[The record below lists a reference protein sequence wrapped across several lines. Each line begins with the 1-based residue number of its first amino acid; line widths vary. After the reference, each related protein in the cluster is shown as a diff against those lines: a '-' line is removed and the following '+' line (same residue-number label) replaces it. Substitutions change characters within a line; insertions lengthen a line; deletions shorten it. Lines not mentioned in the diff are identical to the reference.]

1 MSDTDLRTQWRQL
14 SPERQRALLASRR
27 ERQAAAAIE
36 ALEVGSAA
44 STRGPLTPS
53 QARMYFLQSLA
64 PESAIYH
71 MSALVRVRG
80 DLDLGRLIAVLPAV
94 AARQGALRTR
104 IVEQDGVLHQEMLTV
119 IEPDVVTHR
128 IVASAEGDDP
138 DWSKML
144 QRRST
149 ESFVLDRAPLWRVTI
164 GIRSPGDVEIL
175 LTMHHIITDDWS
187 MRVLFEE
194 WVAAYTGIA
203 GSAAPVPYL
212 AWATQQQDATGSVRA
227 AAKREYWQRLLG
239 AGSPALDLATDAP
252 RPPVQ
257 RGHGAVWS
265 AELDADAVAGLRRLA
280 ASRKATLFTVLLAAW
295 SALLSRQ
302 GTEQRIVVGVPIARR
317 ERAEHER
324 VIGLFVDTL
333 PVAVDVEQDIELGA
347 LVDQTRDS
355 FHGAVDNVLSLEE
368 IILAV
373 QPSRTRERAP
383 VFQTML
389 TLHDVPPSSLGV
401 PGLTLSPSSE
411 DLPHDTSMYDISLDV
426 APTLDGLELVVEY
439 DTDLFSADHVAR
451 IGEQLRLVLRQ
462 FAENP
467 ATSVGRLDL
476 GLGAPP
482 VQAPLHDGTTS
493 IPDAVLRWAK
503 DRPDATA
510 LVCGGDRMNYADLDR
525 AVTALAHRLR
535 RDGVDTGDVVAVLVD
550 RSVDVIISMLGVMR
564 AGAVYLPLDSAAPA
578 ERRRTI
584 IADSEAVHALADTEE
599 RMRELR
605 DALPAAASVLPVRSD
620 HPPQESTESL
630 PALGANAAAY
640 LIYTSGST
648 GMPKGVLVPHRG
660 LVSLS
665 AWYVDYYDTAHNDR
679 HLTTASHAFDASFG
693 DYGRALLCG
702 GALVIATRE
711 ECVDPAAL
719 HRLIE
724 RERITC
730 METVPVIM
738 RELARWL
745 RADGGDLHSLKT
757 LIVGSDA
764 WYAREI
770 TEYRRLLRLGV
781 PIVAAYGVTEA
792 TVDSTYYDGGDAPL
806 HPDQTVP
813 IGHRVG
819 NSKVVVLDEAF
830 RPVPEGVVG
839 ELAIGGNGLAFGYW
853 RRPRATA
860 ERFLPDPFAVGER
873 LYATGDLARLVN
885 GEIEFLGRR
894 DRQLKI
900 RGFRIEPDEV
910 ELVLH
915 GHPEIVD
922 AAVVVREAGSEA
934 AYLAAYIVLVQRDD
948 DQTPRSIL
956 SHLRERLPA
965 YMVPTTLTVLEAL
978 PKTTSNKID
987 RGALPAPAESDTA
1000 RRLEEYGDA
1009 DWSAEEQCIRK
1020 FWQDVLDAPVPHPEA
1035 NLFDLGAH
1043 SLLIPRV
1050 LHRIA
1055 QEFGTRLPLALVFE
1069 HPTVRA
1075 MAMRLAVVAASGDQA
1090 EEAPSAAPI
1099 LGDLAS
1105 IDAPVAVAAVR
1116 SGTSRVLVTGG
1127 TGYLGAH
1134 LVASLVARTDAE
1146 IVCLVRAD
1154 DDEGAHRRLAA
1165 AMMASALPDPG
1176 PRVTAIAGDVSRPGL
1191 GLSANDEAALMDGTD
1206 AIVHAAAWVNLIF
1219 PYGALRGVNV
1229 LGTQEM
1235 VRLAAAHGAR
1245 LHYVST
1251 AGVADVERLGL
1262 VESRNGY
1269 LQSKWLAEQLVF
1281 RAWEQGVAGAVHRPD
1296 FLSGAVRSARCNRSD
1311 LVWAIVDAGI
1321 EAGVALDLSIPLPM
1335 VPVDVVADRII
1346 DQVAGGS
1353 TGGLFDYSHPDPI
1366 DVGSLFSLVS
1376 EHGYPLRTV
1385 APEEWLSRVEHVVA
1399 EGRAAAV
1406 LPHIPFLADMISPE
1420 AGAEASDPSASSALP
1435 SHRVPQDGYAAL
1447 GVECPPINAALLSRY
1462 LDDLTATGFL
1472 PAPPH
1477 GRRTA

>member
-27 ERQAAAAIE
+27 ERQAAAAAVE
-36 ALEVGSAA
+36 AAEVGPEASA
-44 STRGPLTPS
+44 RGPLTPS
-53 QARMYFLQSLA
+53 QARMHFLQSLA

-80 DLDLGRLIAVLPAV
+80 DLDLDRLIAALPAV

-104 IVEQDGVLHQEMLTV
+104 IVEHDGVLHQEMLPV

-128 IVASAEGDDP
+128 IVASAQGVDP
-138 DWSKML
+138 DWSKLL

-149 ESFVLDRAPLWRVTI
+149 QPFVLDRAPLWRVTI

-187 MRVLFEE
+187 MRVLFED

-203 GSAAPVPYL
+203 ASAAPVPYL
-212 AWATQQQDATGSVRA
+212 AWATQQQDETGSARA
-227 AAKREYWQRLLG
+227 ASKREYWQRLLG

-257 RGHGAVWS
+257 RGHGALWR

-347 LVDQTRDS
+347 LVDQARDS

-373 QPSRTRERAP
+373 QPPRTRERAP

-411 DLPHDTSMYDISLDV
+411 ELPHDTSMYDISLDV

-476 GLGAPP
+476 GVGAPP

-493 IPDAVLRWAK
+493 IPDAVLRWAE

-510 LVCGGDRMNYADLDR
+510 LVCGGDRMTYADLDR
-525 AVTALAHRLR
+525 AVTALARRLR
-535 RDGVDTGDVVAVLVD
+535 RDGVESGDVVAVLVD
-550 RSVDVIISMLGVMR
+550 RSVDVIVAMLGVMR
-564 AGAVYLPLDSAAPA
+564 AGAVYLPLDPAAPA

-584 IADSEAVHALADTEE
+584 LADSAALRALADTEE
-599 RMRELR
+599 RMQELR
-605 DALPAAASVLPVRSD
+605 DALPAAAAVLPIRAD
-620 HPPQESTESL
+620 HPTQESAVSL
-630 PALGANAAAY
+630 PSLGADAAAY

-648 GMPKGVLVPHRG
+648 GTPKGVLVPHRG

-665 AWYVDYYDTAHNDR
+665 SWYVDYYDTAHNDR
-679 HLTTASHAFDASFG
+679 HLTTANHAFDASFG

-730 METVPVIM
+730 METVPAIM

-745 RADGGDLHSLKT
+745 RADGGDLHGLET

-770 TEYRRLLRLGV
+770 TEYRRLLRPGV

-819 NSKVVVLDEAF
+819 NSTVVVLDETF

-860 ERFLPDPFAVGER
+860 ERFLPNPFAAGER
-873 LYATGDLARLVN
+873 LYATGDLARLVD

-915 GHPEIVD
+915 GHADIVD
-922 AAVVVREAGSEA
+922 AAVVVREAGSET
-934 AYLAAYIVLVQRDD
+934 AYLAAYVVLAGQDD
-948 DQTPRSIL
+948 RAPRSIL

-987 RGALPAPAESDTA
+987 RGALPAPAETDTA
-1000 RRLEEYGDA
+1000 RRLEDYGEA
-1009 DWSAEEQCIRK
+1009 VWSAEEQRIRE
-1020 FWQDVLDAPVPHPEA
+1020 FWQDVLDGPVPHPEA

-1075 MAMRLAVVAASGDQA
+1075 MAMRLAVAAPSDDQA

-1099 LGDLAS
+1099 LADLAS
-1105 IDAPVAVAAVR
+1105 IDAPVPVAVR

-1134 LVASLVARTDAE
+1134 LVSSLVARTDSE

-1154 DDEGAHRRLAA
+1154 DDEGARRRLAA
-1165 AMMASALPDPG
+1165 AMTASALPDPG
-1176 PRVTAIAGDVSRPGL
+1176 PRVSAIAGDVSRPGL

-1219 PYGALRGVNV
+1219 PYGALRGANV

-1235 VRLAAAHGAR
+1235 IRLAAAHGAR
-1245 LHYVST
+1245 LHHVST

-1262 VESRNGY
+1262 AESRNGY
-1269 LQSKWLAEQLVF
+1269 LQSKWLAEQLVL
-1281 RAWEQGVAGAVHRPD
+1281 RAFDQGVAGAVHRPD

-1311 LVWAIVDAGI
+1311 LVWALVDAGI

-1335 VPVDVVADRII
+1335 APVDAVADRIV
-1346 DQVAGGS
+1346 DQVVGGS

-1366 DVGSLFSLVS
+1366 DLASLFSLVS
-1376 EHGYPLRTV
+1376 QHGYPLRTV
-1385 APEEWLSRVEHVVA
+1385 SPEEWLSRVEQIVA
-1399 EGRAAAV
+1399 DGRAAAV
-1406 LPHIPFLADMISPE
+1406 LPHIPFLAAMISPE
-1420 AGAEASDPSASSALP
+1420 AGAEASDPPASSELR
-1435 SHRVPQDGYAAL
+1435 SYRVPQDGYAAL
-1447 GVECPPINAALLSRY
+1447 GVECPPIDAALLSRY

-1477 GRRTA
+1477 GRRMA